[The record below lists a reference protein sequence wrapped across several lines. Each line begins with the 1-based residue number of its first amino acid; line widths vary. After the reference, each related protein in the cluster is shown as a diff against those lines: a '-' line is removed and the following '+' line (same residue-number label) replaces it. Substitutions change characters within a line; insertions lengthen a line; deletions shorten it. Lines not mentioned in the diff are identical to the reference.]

1 MISML
6 KRILK
11 TSFYSVGSRGFLT
24 LTNLIIMYSVSRILG
39 DKSLGIYSI
48 TAFLYY
54 LFSFF
59 TSFELTTYFA
69 KELAHKRD
77 DQGESKKLFAELVTT
92 FFIGLVTGFLIL
104 VCLLLFYKQIDA
116 ALMVVSAVSGVIFGI
131 EKNLSGILLGR
142 EKMHYEFI
150 AQLVAFLMVALPVFF
165 LVGKL
170 DIAGIYYLRIAASIV
185 CIVLRGYF
193 TKALKY
199 LQNPPWFGTGPFF
212 SGLYGRIRAYYNWK
226 EIRFFSASGFSFF
239 IQHHIDLFILSFM
252 ISKEL
257 EGAYFLALR
266 IYLAFNLLA
275 EMLSFALTPFI
286 SRSFRGKDPSRFNEF
301 YSRMLLVKMALG
313 VCASATLFFT
323 RDILVSFFKSKGSP
337 GMAADF
343 LFYFS
348 FLLFFRF
355 VSYYTGN
362 VLTSTRYH
370 EKRFYILIISA
381 ALMILLEFVLGKFWS
396 VYGIIYARAVTE
408 IFIFVAYF
416 VTLAKIKRHN
426 HP

>member
-1 MISML
+1 ML

-59 TSFELTTYFA
+59 TSFELTTYFG

-77 DQGESKKLFAELVTT
+77 DQGEIKKLFAELVTT

-193 TKALKY
+193 T
-199 LQNPPWFGTGPFF
+199 
-212 SGLYGRIRAYYNWK
+212 
-226 EIRFFSASGFSFF
+226 
-239 IQHHIDLFILSFM
+239 
-252 ISKEL
+252 
-257 EGAYFLALR
+257 
-266 IYLAFNLLA
+266 
-275 EMLSFALTPFI
+275 
-286 SRSFRGKDPSRFNEF
+286 
-301 YSRMLLVKMALG
+301 
-313 VCASATLFFT
+313 
-323 RDILVSFFKSKGSP
+323 
-337 GMAADF
+337 
-343 LFYFS
+343 
-348 FLLFFRF
+348 
-355 VSYYTGN
+355 
-362 VLTSTRYH
+362 
-370 EKRFYILIISA
+370 
-381 ALMILLEFVLGKFWS
+381 
-396 VYGIIYARAVTE
+396 
-408 IFIFVAYF
+408 
-416 VTLAKIKRHN
+416 
-426 HP
+426 